1 MTKRKILCT
10 KQRSKIFK
18 IFFFFQTV
26 GFFTSFF
33 RKSSFNL
40 VTNPHDK
47 TKNTVYKTK
56 IQNVSKYFFSS
67 KLLAFSLLCLMHEG
81 VEGVVEGVHE
91 VGVVDW
97 GLGAWKGRGIVR
109 EEEL

>member
-1 MTKRKILCT
+1 MEIFL
-10 KQRSKIFK
+10 KQKTRPFEGVFK
-18 IFFFFQTV
+18 
-26 GFFTSFF
+26 
-33 RKSSFNL
+33 KSSFNL

-97 GLGAWKGRGIVR
+97 GLGAWKRRRVVR
-109 EEEL
+109 EEEV